1 MISVFPLGKAALG
14 FSQTECEVEEAEKK
28 LKMLGGGGNKRLEC
42 SEAALKVY

>member
-28 LKMLGGGGNKRLEC
+28 LKMLGGGNKRLEC